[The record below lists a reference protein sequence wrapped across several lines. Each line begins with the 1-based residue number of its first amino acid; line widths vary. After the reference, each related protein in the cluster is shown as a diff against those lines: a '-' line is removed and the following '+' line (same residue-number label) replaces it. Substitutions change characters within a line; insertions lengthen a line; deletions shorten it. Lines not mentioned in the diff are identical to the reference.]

1 MGCICKGP
9 NKRNNYN
16 NDQIQK
22 DKTDNKNNQIYQT
35 NKNQNQPINN
45 INNNIIPH
53 KEEDNSIKMNNTNNN
68 INKPVIHKYDPKL
81 IESTNTQMSN
91 ASSNSQVEILLNG
104 AKNSQYLYQSGD
116 IDNNNL
122 KEYFKNKNKYS
133 NLNDIPLS
141 ESSVFNNKY
150 INNSD
155 TLNENNPGNLN
166 KTQKPILPTMQS
178 QNLKY
183 SQNNF
188 NNENRVKYS
197 LGASGT
203 YIYYPRGD
211 NTPLPDLQNMSGEF

>member
-22 DKTDNKNNQIYQT
+22 DKIDNKNNQIYQT
-35 NKNQNQPINN
+35 NKNQNQPI
-45 INNNIIPH
+45 
-53 KEEDNSIKMNNTNNN
+53 NN

-91 ASSNSQVEILLNG
+91 ASSNSQVEIILNG

>member
-1 MGCICKGP
+1 MGGICKGP

-22 DKTDNKNNQIYQT
+22 DKIDNKNNQIYQT

-45 INNNIIPH
+45 INNNIIPN
-53 KEEDNSIKMNNTNNN
+53 KGEDNSIKMNNTNNN
-68 INKPVIHKYDPKL
+68 INKPVIQKYDPKL

-91 ASSNSQVEILLNG
+91 ASSNSQVEIILNG

-141 ESSVFNNKY
+141 ESSVFNNQY

-197 LGASGT
+197 LDASGT

>member
-22 DKTDNKNNQIYQT
+22 DKIDNKNNQIYQT

-45 INNNIIPH
+45 INNNIIPN
-53 KEEDNSIKMNNTNNN
+53 KEQDNSIKMNNTNNN

-91 ASSNSQVEILLNG
+91 ASSNSQVEIILNG

-116 IDNNNL
+116 IDISNL

-141 ESSVFNNKY
+141 ESSVFNNQY
-150 INNSD
+150 MNNSD

-188 NNENRVKYS
+188 NNIIFIFYFMIFILLVNNNKVNS
-197 LGASGT
+197 
-203 YIYYPRGD
+203 
-211 NTPLPDLQNMSGEF
+211 F